1 MKLHSDASAARDAGV
16 NRETFDLDSLFHPA
30 RAFAHPL
37 DVVRDPDMTR
47 AEKRAVLASW
57 ASDACAVEA
66 APDLRVS
73 PGGKPVAWDD
83 IMDALRMLDDD
94 APAFNARGGGGL
106 RRRLRRWRRPGGSH
120 GAAGHGPLLV

>member
-1 MKLHSDASAARDAGV
+1 MERYSNSDADRDGGV
-16 NRETFDLDSLFHPA
+16 TRDTFDLEALLHPA

-66 APDLRVS
+66 EPDLRVT
-73 PGGKPVAWDD
+73 PGGTPVAWDD

-94 APAFNARGGGGL
+94 EQAVNNGSGGRL
-106 RRRLRRWRRPGGSH
+106 RRRLRWLRRRPGGSH
-120 GAAGHGPLLV
+120 GAAGPGPLL